1 MTNGK
6 IEEIK
11 TLKIYCFLIK
21 RHNVPKTMPSTKSR
35 VPSCFQELLNSVI
48 IEKAKEEHVVQI
60 VTNNAT
66 KYTVGGIFF
75 MGRHPSAFYLMCF
88 LLLGFNVGRI
98 CKIERIKGVV
108 NKVKNI
114 RKYNYNHTLLL
125 SIMTNY
131 TLDKKLALP
140 TNPSFATN
148 LNSLQCLITPS
159 PTNHALCISIPT

>member
-1 MTNGK
+1 MNGK

-108 NKVKNI
+108 NKVK
-114 RKYNYNHTLLL
+114 KH
-125 SIMTNY
+125 
-131 TLDKKLALP
+131 KK
-140 TNPSFATN
+140 
-148 LNSLQCLITPS
+148 I
-159 PTNHALCISIPT
+159 